1 MKTCSSRFSRRVPRL
16 SKVTARRYSVQMT
29 LFPLL
34 RRIASQSAAG
44 IGRIPGSVGR
54 GNLESAVRGEAESQG
69 RAPWRER
76 AGSCF
81 AASEEKLMKKMDGL
95 SLSPGG

>member
-29 LFPLL
+29 LFQLL